1 MNDISSL
8 PPVNA
13 SQMAAM
19 MKKTS
24 ELQQKDGFGPSDGP
38 VQHEVHPA
46 IMPAQE
52 PEHFDQEEAEP
63 VQEEKISIPL
73 EPIHVSNDTEQAQ
86 NFRAIKEKAKQ
97 LERERDEALKI
108 AKQALEKQKNSN
120 APSDIDYSSI
130 NPDDLVEGKHLNKVA
145 QEMQAI
151 KQQLYVE
158 NQKAR
163 LRVQYPDFEKV
174 VNRDN
179 IETFELAYPELAA
192 SLNSTQDIYS
202 AGVSA
207 YTLFKKFGISGNH
220 EQEKEVVNKNMGKP
234 RPLTS
239 VSPQQGESPMS
250 RANAF
255 ANGLTTDLK
264 KQLWEDMK
272 KNRG

>member
-1 MNDISSL
+1 MDDINSL

-19 MKKTS
+19 NKKAS
-24 ELQQKDGFGPSDGP
+24 ELQQKDGLGPSDGP
-38 VQHEVHPA
+38 AQQEIHPA

-52 PEHFDQEEAEP
+52 PEYFDQDEAQQEAAPEP
-63 VQEEKISIPL
+63 EQIVEQPTV
-73 EPIHVSNDTEQAQ
+73 EPEQAL
-86 NFRAIKEKAKQ
+86 NFKAIKAKAKQ
-97 LERERDEALKI
+97 LERERDEALKL
-108 AKQALEKQKNSN
+108 AKEAIDRQKNPT
-120 APSDIDYSSI
+120 AAAEPDYSSI

-145 QEMQAI
+145 QEMNAL
-151 KQQLYVE
+151 KQQLYLE

-163 LRVQYPDFEKV
+163 LRTQFPDFEKV

-179 IETFELAYPELAA
+179 IETFQLAYPELAA
-192 SLNSTQDIYS
+192 SLNSTQDVYA

-207 YTLFKKFGISGNH
+207 YTLFKKFGIVSDH
-220 EQEKEVVNKNMGKP
+220 DQEKQVAQKNAAKP

-255 ANGLTTDLK
+255 ANGLTSDLK
-264 KQLWEDMK
+264 KQLWEDIRK
-272 KNRG
+272 SRG

>member
-19 MKKTS
+19 NKKAS
-24 ELQQKDGFGPSDGP
+24 ELQQKDGIMPENEP
-38 VQHEVHPA
+38 IQEVHPA
-46 IMPAQE
+46 IMPAAE
-52 PEHFDQEEAEP
+52 PEYFDQEQPEEV
-63 VQEEKISIPL
+63 VQEQEVTPIP
-73 EPIHVSNDTEQAQ
+73 EPRAEDSDQAR
-86 NFRAIKEKAKQ
+86 NFKAIRDKAKQ
-97 LERERDEALKI
+97 LERERDEALKL
-108 AKQALEKQKNSN
+108 AKEALEKQKT
-120 APSDIDYSSI
+120 AAAEPDYASI

-145 QEMQAI
+145 QEMNAI

-163 LRVQYPDFEKV
+163 LRAQYPDFEKV

-179 IETFELAYPELAA
+179 IETFQLAYPELAA

-207 YTLFKKFGISGNH
+207 YTLFKKFGIANDH
-220 EQEKEVVNKNMGKP
+220 DQEKQAAQKNTAKP

-255 ANGLTTDLK
+255 ANGLTGDLK
-264 KQLWEDMK
+264 KQLWEEIR
-272 KNRG
+272 KNRI